1 MSQFRPLIESRVQG
15 ELYEFLLRWIEATPE
30 KTIGRQVST
39 EVTASVVSWSI
50 FGAALDWSRNGA
62 APSSEEV
69 ADHALA
75 VIVGGLQP

>member
-1 MSQFRPLIESRVQG
+1 
-15 ELYEFLLRWIEATPE
+15 
-30 KTIGRQVST
+30 
-39 EVTASVVSWSI
+39 VVSWSI

-69 ADHALA
+69 ADHALS

>member
-1 MSQFRPLIESRVQG
+1 M
-15 ELYEFLLRWIEATPE
+15 
-30 KTIGRQVST
+30 
-39 EVTASVVSWSI
+39 VSWSI

-75 VIVGGLQP
+75 VIVGGASTLELPQLYSPECVEVAFSEGGLLRRPSWTALANHPLSFPV